1 MKTQFHGSKCV
12 AGQMFQR
19 FTARQLLREYAA
31 KNINFTTEET
41 ISNFFVSRL
50 ETKMNIEHRVERS
63 LKAIG
68 KFKYEKLSA
77 GEIIAVENWYDGRIL
92 KCHFACAYSRILVNG
107 KCFSSALYSA
117 DLKRDNSVVKIG
129 NSFAIIEKFFI
140 VNENCNCVM
149 IPNGV
154 CMMNS
159 WSQYSSTIDQPHQM
173 LIIGRQLKVNNH
185 ASCQDSFCRNINLVN
200 FMKIIVPESF
210 RDRVIFK
217 PVDITSKCVII
228 PNQSKE
234 LVIVP
239 NNCRFEMD

>member
-1 MKTQFHGSKCV
+1 
-12 AGQMFQR
+12 
-19 FTARQLLREYAA
+19 
-31 KNINFTTEET
+31 
-41 ISNFFVSRL
+41 
-50 ETKMNIEHRVERS
+50 
-63 LKAIG
+63 
-68 KFKYEKLSA
+68 
-77 GEIIAVENWYDGRIL
+77 
-92 KCHFACAYSRILVNG
+92 
-107 KCFSSALYSA
+107 
-117 DLKRDNSVVKIG
+117 
-129 NSFAIIEKFFI
+129 
-140 VNENCNCVM
+140 M

-159 WSQYSSTIDQPHQM
+159 WSQYSSTIDQPRQM